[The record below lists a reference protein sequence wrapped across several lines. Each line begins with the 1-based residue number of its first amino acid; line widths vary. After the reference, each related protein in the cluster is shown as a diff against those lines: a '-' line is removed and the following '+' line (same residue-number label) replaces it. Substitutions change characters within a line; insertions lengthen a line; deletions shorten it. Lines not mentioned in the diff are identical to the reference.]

1 MNATPADF
9 HFSPIATVHSPYREK
24 FGIPRQPG
32 LAAVD
37 AVVELLPTFAS
48 ADAVSGLDQ
57 FSHIWISFVFH
68 AVSAREWKPLV
79 RPPRLGGNEKIGVF
93 ATRSTHRPNPLGLSV
108 VELLRVEINEGVR
121 LHIRGGDL
129 LDGTPVLDI
138 KPYIPYA
145 DCIADARAGYAQLA
159 PIRLVVRWQLD
170 ADSAKIDTQTQQLI
184 AEVLSLDPRP
194 AYQEEPARVYGMH
207 IASYNVRF
215 RIDSDGVEIIRIE
228 SLQNSNKPSETR
240 K

>member
-1 MNATPADF
+1 
-9 HFSPIATVHSPYREK
+9 
-24 FGIPRQPG
+24 
-32 LAAVD
+32 
-37 AVVELLPTFAS
+37 
-48 ADAVSGLDQ
+48 
-57 FSHIWISFVFH
+57 
-68 AVSAREWKPLV
+68 
-79 RPPRLGGNEKIGVF
+79 
-93 ATRSTHRPNPLGLSV
+93 
-108 VELLRVEINEGVR
+108 LRVEINEGVR